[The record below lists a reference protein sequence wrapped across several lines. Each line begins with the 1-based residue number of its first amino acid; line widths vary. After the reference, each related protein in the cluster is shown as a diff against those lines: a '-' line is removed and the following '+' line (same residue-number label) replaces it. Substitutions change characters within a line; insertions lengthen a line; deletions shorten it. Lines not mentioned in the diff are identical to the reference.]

1 MLEKVGLQSIL
12 SLIVNTIAVMGAI
25 LIHDQYG
32 AISLFF
38 LMTCAIIISTS
49 FTLLLVT
56 GWHSRTLITIVS
68 TLIGTFLCVGI
79 TEVIIKFTGEME

>member
-1 MLEKVGLQSIL
+1 
-12 SLIVNTIAVMGAI
+12 MGAI

-68 TLIGTFLCVGI
+68 TLIGTFLCVELPKSSSNLPGKWNKI
-79 TEVIIKFTGEME
+79 RNNHFPYSPS

>member
-1 MLEKVGLQSIL
+1 
-12 SLIVNTIAVMGAI
+12 MGAI

-56 GWHSRTLITIVS
+56 GWHSRTLI
-68 TLIGTFLCVGI
+68 LL
-79 TEVIIKFTGEME
+79 